1 MRGPAYLEANEEGE
15 NMLKTNKLVRKLVI
29 LGVLLTGLA
38 GLKGDLVTKA
48 EATTCDEC
56 DSRYNTCISQC
67 VDYQSACPILC
78 DHLHSR
84 CLQTCT

>member
-1 MRGPAYLEANEEGE
+1 
-15 NMLKTNKLVRKLVI
+15 MLKTTMRKLMI

-38 GLKGDLVTKA
+38 AIKGDLVTKA

-56 DSRYNTCISQC
+56 DSRYNSCIDQC

-78 DHLHSR
+78 NGMYNR
-84 CLQTCT
+84 CVQTCT